1 MHHKL
6 SSVAI
11 LISIC
16 ITMIGCQRVLPVY
29 NIKNAP
35 ISSVT
40 KTTLTLDHV
49 SQTIIDAGK
58 TLNWKMREVKPGIKP
73 GNIIGTLYI
82 RNHAASIDIRYTTL
96 SYSIFYRNS
105 QYLFYDPEDN
115 TIHKNYNLWIQEL
128 DNAIRKRLVN
138 L

>member
-6 SSVAI
+6 SRIAI

-49 SQTIIDAGK
+49 SQAIIDAGK
-58 TLNWKMREVKPGIKP
+58 TLNWKMREVNP

-82 RNHAASIDIRYTTL
+82 RNHAASIDIRYTKH

-128 DNAIRKRLVN
+128 DNAIRERLAK